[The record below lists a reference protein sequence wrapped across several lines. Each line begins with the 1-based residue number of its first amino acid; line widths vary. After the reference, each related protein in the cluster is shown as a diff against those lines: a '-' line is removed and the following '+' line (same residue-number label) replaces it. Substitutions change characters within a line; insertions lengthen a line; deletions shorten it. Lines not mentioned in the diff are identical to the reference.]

1 MKDLL
6 RFFFWFSCL
15 ASPLMAKLK
24 EHGLVVNTIVT
35 FMSDNGGM
43 SVMNETPG
51 RVVPQK
57 QLDTAT
63 SSSNLPLCGAKGWL
77 YEGGIRVPM
86 IVKWPHQGK
95 KDIVCDE
102 LVISTDFYPTILE
115 MLGLKY
121 DRKKIDGKSLTRLV
135 KGKKMDRGPI
145 YWHFPHYSNHGMQS
159 PGGAIRDG
167 DCQLLEYFENGTVQ
181 LFNLAR
187 DIG

>member
-145 YWHFPHYSNHGMQS
+145 YWHFPHYNNHGMQS